1 MQEWYNRL
9 RINTLALV
17 KNGFSREEIFFM
29 PISEMNDYIRLIN
42 KAVEEENNDIN
53 NVNNINNEGS
63 SINDIKMAG
72 NMF

>member
-42 KAVEEENNDIN
+42 KAVEEENNEIN
-53 NVNNINNEGS
+53 NDINNEGS

>member
-17 KNGFSREEIFFM
+17 KNGFSREEVFFM

-42 KAVEEENNDIN
+42 KAVEED
-53 NVNNINNEGS
+53 NNEKDNTDNNENS

>member
-17 KNGFSREEIFFM
+17 KNGFSREEVFFM

-42 KAVEEENNDIN
+42 KAVEED
-53 NVNNINNEGS
+53 NNEIDNTDNNENS

>member
-17 KNGFSREEIFFM
+17 KNGFSREEVFFM

-42 KAVEEENNDIN
+42 KAVEEENNEIN
-53 NVNNINNEGS
+53 NTDNNESS

>member
-17 KNGFSREEIFFM
+17 KNGFSREEVFFM

-42 KAVEEENNDIN
+42 KAVEEDNNGIDN
-53 NVNNINNEGS
+53 ADNNENS